1 MGNQQNDSLE
11 GGFKNREFYS
21 FARANFFF
29 LTQKFKSAE
38 AIAITEFSYSEELEK
53 TPLYGAGLRPE
64 ALLDGNYIVTVKFTM
79 YVEDYEQVIKKN
91 IGTILN
97 HEPFNMTIILSKR
110 GGKVLLTETF
120 QQIQLSK
127 AERTMS
133 KDDKGILVQLEGT
146 ALDGFGRTDKP

>member
-1 MGNQQNDSLE
+1 MSKLASSSSLE
-11 GGFKNREFYS
+11 GGFKNRDFYS
-21 FARANFFF
+21 FARASFYFI
-29 LTQKFKSAE
+29 TGKFKPAE
-38 AIAITEFSYSEELEK
+38 AVAITEFGYSEELEK

-97 HEPFNMTIILSKR
+97 HEPFNMTIVLYKR
-110 GGKVLLTETF
+110 GGKELLTETF
-120 QQIQLSK
+120 KQIQLSK

-133 KDDKGILVQLEGT
+133 QSDKGIVVQLEGT
-146 ALDGFGRTDKP
+146 ALDGIARG